1 MRTYRIAL
9 SFALLSAIAVLLVF
23 VITPNR
29 QSKPAQ
35 AAQFLRLKI
44 PAVVHGFEKG
54 PQLPDGDLFLLSKP
68 VEMAASDAPESAKLF
83 PINIESFGGN
93 PESIGALPGV
103 QPQGLSLSEPNS
115 KVTAKSCTEE
125 IWDSN
130 LMLAA
135 TPGTFGDK
143 VRLFLEHSDGREG
156 PQLALFTIQ
165 NTGIEV
171 TQLHPHLML
180 YVGNRFATGPMVKQG
195 ASVAYLTSAGESG
208 MRTDLLTFA
217 WPMMGFSELQG
228 CYRLGVEIAK
238 GDLTGTTSVVFTD
251 IVVIRNRVA
260 GDENNP
266 GAGLLRNLRGGF
278 PTGLPCKAECPFP
291 PEPPNPPL
299 PPVPNPGGGAGDECN
314 AICYRSPQY
323 FKLNIKHLP
332 RGTVIIG
339 GVNGN
344 HPVSTTNSRV
354 MGLALAGGFTTLQ
367 KLNQEFVTAQLNVL
381 NAGGDGSPKVFYAM
395 EGKLTC
401 YGLDFAEITLSN
413 GVTLSPET
421 RLKELY
427 QQARYIVTGSG
438 TVADQIALTT
448 IFDMLNGNNPLG
460 VCNYTAQ

>member
-9 SFALLSAIAVLLVF
+9 SITLLSLIAGLLTF
-23 VITPNR
+23 VITPSR
-29 QSKPAQ
+29 QSQPAQ

-44 PAVVHGFEKG
+44 PAVVHGFEKS
-54 PQLPDGDLFLLSKP
+54 PQLPDGDLFLQTLP
-68 VEMAASDAPESAKLF
+68 VEMAASDAPESARVF
-83 PINIESFGGN
+83 PINIETFGGDG
-93 PESIGALPGV
+93 ESVGALPTV
-103 QPQGLSLSEPNS
+103 KPQGLSLSEPNS
-115 KVTAKSCTEE
+115 KVTAKTCTEE

-130 LMLAA
+130 LMIAA
-135 TPGTFGDK
+135 TPGTYGDK
-143 VRLFLEHSDGREG
+143 VRLFLEHSDGKPG
-156 PQLALFTIQ
+156 PQLALFTVQ
-165 NTGIEV
+165 NTGVEV

-180 YVGNRFATGPMVKQG
+180 FVGNRYATGPMVKQG

-228 CYRLGVEIAK
+228 CYRLGVEIER
-238 GDLTGTTSVVFTD
+238 GDNSGATSVVFTD

-299 PPVPNPGGGAGDECN
+299 PPLPNPGGGAGDECN
-314 AICYRSPQY
+314 AICYRSAQY
-323 FKLNIKHLP
+323 FKLNIKQLP
-332 RGTVIIG
+332 RGTVVIA

-344 HPVSTTNSRV
+344 NPVTTTNTRV
-354 MGLALAGGFTTLQ
+354 LGLALAGGYTTVQ

-401 YGLDFAEITLSN
+401 YNLNFEEVTLSN
-413 GVTLSPET
+413 GFTLSPET
-421 RLKELY
+421 RLKDLY
-427 QQARYIVTGSG
+427 QQTRFSITDSRISDMVE
-438 TVADQIALTT
+438 LTK
-448 IFDMLNGNNPLG
+448 IYQLLNGNNPLG
-460 VCNYTAQ
+460 VCNYTAP

>member
-9 SFALLSAIAVLLVF
+9 SLTLLSAIAGLLVF
-23 VITPNR
+23 AITPNR
-29 QSKPAQ
+29 QPQSAQ

-44 PAVVHGFEKG
+44 PAVTHGFEKSA
-54 PQLPDGDLFLLSKP
+54 QLPDGDLFLQSTP

-83 PINIESFGGN
+83 PINIETFGGN

-103 QPQGLSLSEPNS
+103 QPQGLSLSAPNS

-130 LMLAA
+130 MMIAA
-135 TPGTFGDK
+135 TPGTYGDK
-143 VRLFLEHSDGREG
+143 VRLFLEHSDGRQG
-156 PQLALFTIQ
+156 PQLALFTVQ
-165 NTGIEV
+165 NTGVEV

-195 ASVAYLTSAGESG
+195 ASVAYMTTAGESG
-208 MRTDLLTFA
+208 MRTDLLTFS

-228 CYRLGVEIAK
+228 CYRLGMEIER
-238 GDLTGTTSVVFTD
+238 GDFSGSTSVVFTD

-299 PPVPNPGGGAGDECN
+299 PPAPNPGGGAGDECN

-323 FKLNIKHLP
+323 FKLNMNHLP
-332 RGTVIIG
+332 RGTVVIA

-344 HPVSTTNSRV
+344 NPVSTTNTKAL
-354 MGLALAGGFTTLQ
+354 GLALSGGFTTVQ
-367 KLNQEFVTAQLNVL
+367 KLNQEFVAAQLNVL

-395 EGKLTC
+395 EGKLSC
-401 YGLDFAEITLSN
+401 YGLVFDEVTLSN
-413 GVTLSPET
+413 GFTLSPET

-427 QQARYIVTGSG
+427 QQTRFSITDSRINDMVE
-438 TVADQIALTT
+438 LTK
-448 IFDMLNGNNPLG
+448 IFNALNGNNPLG